1 MSDIVERLLSASHD
15 ERLSDGM
22 LYREAGEILQA
33 CKPYLKDGETP
44 AECIQRNRSDVGS
57 VMSLLAKEKFRI
69 EAAQKLADDVY
80 EILEQ
85 SPELNMGNYTD
96 AEVADLNNAVIE
108 AYPIIEQLREA
119 LGGNT
124 D

>member
-69 EAAQKLADDVY
+69 EAVLRLADEMAKKSGDGGGMW
-80 EILEQ
+80 
-85 SPELNMGNYTD
+85 SPSYRLGYQD
-96 AEVADLNNAVIE
+96 ASKK
-108 AYPIIEQLREA
+108 LREA
-119 LGGNT
+119 LGGKHE
-124 D
+124 